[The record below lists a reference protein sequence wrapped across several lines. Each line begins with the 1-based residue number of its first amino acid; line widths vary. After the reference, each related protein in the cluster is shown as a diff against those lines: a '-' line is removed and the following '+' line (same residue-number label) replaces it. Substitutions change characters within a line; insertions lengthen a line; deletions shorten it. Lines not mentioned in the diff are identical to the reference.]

1 MNTYEILDAFKKAI
15 QDTGSQPPEHINAD
29 GKLHRF
35 HISGQK
41 QDTKN
46 GAYFLHTDGKPNG
59 YFEDFATGIKLKW
72 KADGNAK
79 PASQAE
85 REDFAAKK
93 VQAEQQQI
101 QKYEQA
107 AITAQRLLD
116 TAKPLTNSE
125 QHPYLIKKRVKPY
138 GVYRLK
144 TWHKR
149 IKNEAGQWVSL
160 DIHNVLLIPLID
172 LYGKL
177 WNVQAIFSEAH
188 PALGRDK
195 DFLPGGRL
203 GGLFHAIGQ
212 ATNDEI
218 IITEGFAT
226 GASLHEATGFQVL
239 CAMSAGNLLSVAQAV
254 RAADPKKKIVLAA
267 DNDDKKP
274 GNPGVTA
281 AKKAARAVGGFCC
294 VPPVSGDF
302 NDYAN
307 QGGGQ

>member
-29 GKLHRF
+29 GKLHRC
-35 HISGQK
+35 HIEGQK

-46 GAYFLHTDGKPNG
+46 GAYFLHLDGKPNG
-59 YFEDFATGIKLKW
+59 YFEDFATGIKIKW
-72 KADGNAK
+72 KAAGNAK

-85 REDFAAKK
+85 REDFATKK
-93 VQAEQQQI
+93 AQAEQQQM

-116 TAKPLTNSE
+116 TAKLLINPD
-125 QHPYLIKKRVKPY
+125 HPYLIKKRVKPY

-160 DIHNVLLIPLID
+160 DIPNVLLIPLID
-172 LYGKL
+172 LYGKV
-177 WNVQAIFSEAH
+177 WNVQAIFEEAH
-188 PALGRDK
+188 PVLGRDK

-203 GGLFHAIGQ
+203 GGLFHVIGQ
-212 ATNDEI
+212 ATNDELI
-218 IITEGFAT
+218 ICEGFAT
-226 GASLHEATGFQVL
+226 GASLHDATGFQVL
-239 CAMSAGNLLSVAQAV
+239 CAMSAGNLLPVAQAV

-267 DNDDKKP
+267 DNDDLKP

-281 AKKAARAVGGFCC
+281 AKKAARAVGGFLAI
-294 VPPVSGDF
+294 PPTTGDF
-302 NDYAN
+302 NDHTN